1 MDPSAINWLA
11 VVAAALATF
20 LVGGLWY
27 SPVLFARPWQSA
39 VPLTDDGVKS
49 GNQARIFGLSF
60 LAALI
65 GAVNLGFFLS
75 GPDTTLAFGA
85 LAGALVGFGWL
96 ATGLATTYLFERRP
110 LRLWL
115 IDAGYHAVTFT
126 LMGAIIGGWR

>member
-11 VVAAALATF
+11 VVVAALATF

-27 SPVLFARPWQSA
+27 SPLLVERPWRAA
-39 VPLTDDGVKS
+39 VGELPP

-60 LAALI
+60 VASLI
-65 GAVNLGFFLS
+65 GAVNLAFFLS
-75 GPDTTLAFGA
+75 GPTTTLSFGIT
-85 LAGALVGFGWL
+85 AGALVGLGWL

-115 IDAGYHAVTFT
+115 IDAGYHAVTFM
-126 LMGAIIGGWR
+126 LMGVILGAWR